1 MIGGSEKL
9 AMSPERRRKMNKTIW
24 DQKNKINENNQ
35 TSYIGIGLALGF
47 LIGAAL
53 GIVLGLV
60 FADSGLGMIFGA
72 WAGLAIGLASGAIL
86 DDRIME

>member
-1 MIGGSEKL
+1 MLPDK
-9 AMSPERRRKMNKTIW
+9 RRKMNKWIW
-24 DQKNKINENNQ
+24 DQKNKINESDQ

-53 GIVLGLV
+53 GIGLGLL

-86 DDRIME
+86 DERITE